1 VLCVKLQLSGCL
13 LLGVGIWVLVKPSV
27 INYLNVVAVDV
38 SDPLIQHA
46 AVLFIVVGAVVF
58 IVGFVGCCGAYREN
72 ERLLLLVSVQ

>member
-1 VLCVKLQLSGCL
+1 M
-13 LLGVGIWVLVKPSV
+13 LVKPSV

-72 ERLLLLVSVQ
+72 ERLLLLVSVQWSILRSTFEIILSIVL